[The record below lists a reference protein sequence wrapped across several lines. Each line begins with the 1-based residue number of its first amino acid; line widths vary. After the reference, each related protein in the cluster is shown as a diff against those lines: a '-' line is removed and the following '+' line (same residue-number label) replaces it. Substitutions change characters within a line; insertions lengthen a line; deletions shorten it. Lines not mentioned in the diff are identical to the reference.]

1 MKKFIIFKSI
11 SLYTIHM
18 FLNGIR
24 TSFVNILYVSRI
36 TNVRKKKLRI
46 ILSLVVSNLSVLLD
60 ILIILYFSYLLTEK
74 STVELNLF
82 YQSILEYLL
91 NNNWVMI
98 AVVILRFL
106 FFYSDKINLQKLTL
120 EIRESLRNYLLKEI
134 YKRGNYSIADS
145 TFT

>member
-1 MKKFIIFKSI
+1 
-11 SLYTIHM
+11 M

-36 TNVRKKKLRI
+36 TKVRKKKLRI
-46 ILSLVVSNLSVLLD
+46 ILSLVLSNLSVLLD

-74 STVELNLF
+74 STVGLNLF
-82 YQSILEYLL
+82 YQSILEFLL
-91 NNNWVMI
+91 KNNSVMI

-145 TFT
+145 TFYINELTVHIAYFY